1 MTAINRNATPSG
13 PITELYDRLDEL
25 HLKAGRPSMRE
36 IATRAGRGRIS
47 SSTVH
52 NVFAFR
58 NSRVPRW
65 SFLEEII
72 KALAGDTAVFLALW
86 QAAWQAEN
94 NIVMPRVSAPETIA
108 PNPGVTGR
116 ARPAP
121 PGSYPEIWSAE
132 VPSRNLNFTGRVTE
146 LETLRANLI
155 FRGRPIPPAQ
165 VISGMGGVGKTEIAT
180 EYIHVHRDKYEI
192 VWWIRAEHHD
202 RIRDAL
208 IRLGER
214 LE

>member
-1 MTAINRNATPSG
+1 MTAINRNTTPPG

-25 HLKAGRPSMRE
+25 HLKAGMPSMRE

-58 NSRVPRW
+58 NARVPRW
-65 SFLEEII
+65 PFLEEIV

-94 NIVMPRVSAPETIA
+94 NIVTPRVGAPETVTA
-108 PNPGVTGR
+108 NPAG
-116 ARPAP
+116 ARRPRHAP

-132 VPSRNLNFTGRVTE
+132 VPARDLNFTGRVTE

-155 FRGRPIPPAQ
+155 FRGRPVPPAQ
-165 VISGMGGVGKTEIAT
+165 VISGMGGVGKTEIAA
-180 EYIHVHRDKYEI
+180 EYIHAHRDKYEHRL
-192 VWWIRAEHHD
+192 VDPGRTSRPDPGRAGQIG
-202 RIRDAL
+202 RAA
-208 IRLGER
+208 
-214 LE
+214 